1 MTVADT
7 EVVQAGAAAWEVAGL
22 TAALELRPRLVTEEQ
37 FRVFEGYVA
46 EIFSAFG
53 MDLDTPSTFG
63 TPRRFI
69 RALYD
74 ATEGYE
80 GDPKLL
86 KVFAAECRGE
96 PDCSLAQVI
105 EGPIPFYSLCE
116 HHALPVYG
124 KAYLGYIAHEHILGI
139 SKLTR
144 LVRVFA
150 TRFSVQERLGEQ
162 IAGALERMLQPHGVA
177 VYLEAHH
184 MCTQMRGVRETAS
197 LTRTTTWR
205 GKYATSPSLRQ
216 EYFVSIGMAR

>member
-1 MTVADT
+1 MTLADT
-7 EVVQAGAAAWEVAGL
+7 DVVEAGATVPGEAGL
-22 TAALELRPRLVTEEQ
+22 AAALELRPRQVTEEQ
-37 FRVFEGYVA
+37 FRIFEGYVA

-53 MDLDTPSTFG
+53 MDLDTPSTFE

-80 GDPKLL
+80 GDPKVL
-86 KVFAAECRGE
+86 KVFKTECRGE
-96 PDCSLAQVI
+96 PDCSMAQVI
-105 EGPIPFYSLCE
+105 EGPIPFSSLCE
-116 HHALPVYG
+116 HHALPIYG
-124 KAYLGYIAHEHILGI
+124 RAYLGYIAHEHILGI

-144 LVRVFA
+144 LVRVF
-150 TRFSVQERLGEQ
+150 TRRFSVQERLGEQ

-184 MCTQMRGVRETAS
+184 MCTQMRGVREPAS

-205 GKYATSPSLRQ
+205 GEYATNAALRQ
-216 EYFVSIGMAR
+216 EYFVSIGTAR